1 LKIVGVDPLGSVLA
15 HKHNLDHPDNVVMPY
30 KVEGIGYDFFPKVFD
45 QEIVDIWIKSK
56 DKESFQMSRR
66 IIREEG
72 LLVGGSSGSAMCAAI
87 EVCKDLPAE
96 KRVVVLFADSVRNY
110 MTKFLNNDYML
121 ENGFYDQVI

>member
-1 LKIVGVDPLGSVLA
+1 MS
-15 HKHNLDHPDNVVMPY
+15 Y
-30 KVEGIGYDFFPKVFD
+30 KVEGIGYDFFPKVCD

-72 LLVGGSSGSAMCAAI
+72 LLVGGSAGSAMCAAI
-87 EVCKDLPAE
+87 EVCKDLPAD
-96 KRVVVLFADSVRNY
+96 KRVVVLFSDSVRNY